1 MHRSTHAR
9 FRGGWACRVPKPFKA
24 DFRHQTSDISRGVTP
39 EKNEETAFSRG
50 VTPEKKEET
59 DFSRGV
65 TPERTEEKVSA
76 CGWSRTTASD
86 L

>member
-9 FRGGWACRVPKPFKA
+9 FRGGRACRVPKPFKT
-24 DFRHQTSDISRGVTP
+24 DFRLQTSDISRGVTP
-39 EKNEETAFSRG
+39 EKNE
-50 VTPEKKEET
+50 KT

-65 TPERTEEKVSA
+65 THERTEVKVSA
-76 CGWSRTTASD
+76 CGWNRTTSSG